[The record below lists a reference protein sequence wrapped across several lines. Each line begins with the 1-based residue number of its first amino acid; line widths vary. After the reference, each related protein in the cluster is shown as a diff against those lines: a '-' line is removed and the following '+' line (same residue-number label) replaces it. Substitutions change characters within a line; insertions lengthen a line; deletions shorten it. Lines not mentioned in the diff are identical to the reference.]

1 MAFCPSCASA
11 NSDGARFCSHCGA
24 SLEATRPVE
33 GERKLA
39 TLLFADVVRST
50 SLAEQ
55 MDPEDWAAVMN
66 GAFGFM
72 NATVSRY
79 GGTVASLLGDGVLA
93 FFGAPVAQEDHAE
106 RAVRSGLELLAAA
119 EEYGRAIQRRHGLDF
134 RLRVGINTGTA
145 VLAVVGDRV
154 KAEYTAMG
162 DTANVAARL
171 QSAAEPGTVLISGD
185 THRLVRGL
193 FDVDPRGSLTVKG
206 RQAPVE
212 TFAVVAARRS
222 PGATRGVEGLR
233 APLVG
238 RDRELGE
245 LRERLDALRRGVGS
259 VVAILGEAGIGKS
272 RLLAEARE
280 GMRDGGDAV
289 AWYEGRAISYG
300 GSLAYHPWQ
309 QVGRQMIGAEST
321 DAPAAVRSRLAT
333 FCEVHGVRQEMVPLL
348 ETMLAV
354 DLAGT
359 PVQPEDG
366 AEGDLTQ
373 RIADAVMACIRAA
386 IHGAGAPRPHVL
398 VFDDLHWADR
408 ASLELMGHVGTLA
421 MGEPL
426 LVACLLRPDREAP
439 SWPLLERLSGSTGAS
454 FTRIALEPLDP
465 QRSSELLG
473 HLLHI
478 EGLPADVRSL
488 ILERTDGN
496 PFFLEEVLRSLIDH
510 GYVVRENGHWRAG
523 RNMQGLTIPETLTG
537 VLSARL
543 DRLPDP
549 TKRVAQTAAVLG
561 RIFSYRALTTVSR
574 AAPPPERI
582 ENVDPHL
589 GTLTFEELVRERAR
603 EPEREYIFKHALTQE
618 AAYGLL
624 LRQRRRELHLRAGRA
639 LEELYPDRLE
649 EMAALLARH
658 FLEGGD
664 PERAV
669 DYSLRAAARSVR
681 LFALL
686 EAAEHYDR
694 AYVTLEAM
702 DPLPVPRVLDTILEW
717 TVVRYKL
724 NSYQGLIDRL
734 LRGEELARGAGE
746 QARLAR
752 ILSWIALIHMV
763 TGFPSRGE
771 PYLVE
776 SQRLATDLGIDH
788 LLLLPFFFAT
798 EALTD
803 RDPRRAVEQFDQVI
817 ELARRNRMP
826 EIEGHALASSA
837 AALARLG
844 EYERARERIRE
855 ALAAAP
861 SGGHRVKEADVHLI
875 VAGAYYDLGD
885 VERGLEHARLGAEL
899 ARSENAFECACAG
912 FYAVGMGELEQ
923 RELNRALAS
932 FGTSMDLGEQAG
944 WGGWSG
950 FQNRVHAG
958 AAMAALQQGR
968 PDAVQDL
975 EKALA
980 NARADR
986 DDYGAALA
994 SEALARALVDHD
1006 PLRAES
1012 HVQDAIAY
1020 YRAAGLVPYEARA
1033 LDLVAA
1039 IEDRRHRPD
1048 AATATRDRAATLRS
1062 TLAPA
1067 GGAGAQAS
1075 G

>member
-1 MAFCPSCASA
+1 MASCPSCAST
-11 NSDGARFCSHCGA
+11 NSDGARFCSQCGS
-24 SLEATRPVE
+24 SLEAPRPVE

-39 TLLFADVVRST
+39 TLLFADVARST

-66 GAFGFM
+66 GAFRFM
-72 NATVSRY
+72 NATVSRF
-79 GGTVASLLGDGVLA
+79 GGTVGNLMGDAVMA

-106 RAVRSGLELLAAA
+106 RAVRSGLDLLAAA
-119 EEYGRAIQRRHGLDF
+119 EEYGRAIRQRHGLEF
-134 RLRVGINTGTA
+134 RVRVGINTGTA
-145 VLAVVGDRV
+145 VLAVVGDQV

-185 THRLVRGL
+185 TYRLVRGL
-193 FDVDPRGSLTVKG
+193 FDVDPRGSLAVKG
-206 RQAPVE
+206 RRAPVE
-212 TFAVVAARRS
+212 TFAVLAARSR
-222 PGATRGVEGLR
+222 PGPTRGVEGLR

-238 RDRELGE
+238 RDRELGA
-245 LRERLDALRRGVGS
+245 LRDRLDALRGGVGS

-272 RLLAEARE
+272 RLLAEAR
-280 GMRDGGDAV
+280 DGVRHRGDDL

-333 FCEVHGVRQEMVPLL
+333 FCDVHGVSEEMVPLL

-354 DLAGT
+354 DRAGA
-359 PVQPEDG
+359 PLEPDDGPEG
-366 AEGDLTQ
+366 ALVQ
-373 RIADAVMACIRAA
+373 RIADAVMACVRAA
-386 IHGAGAPRPHVL
+386 MRGPGGPRPHVL
-398 VFDDLHWADR
+398 VFDDLHWSDR
-408 ASLELMGHVGTLA
+408 ASLDLIGQVGTLA
-421 MGEPL
+421 MEEPL
-426 LVACLLRPDREAP
+426 LLACLLRPDRDAP
-439 SWPLLERLSGSTGAS
+439 SWPLLDRLSGSTGAS

-465 QRSSELLG
+465 RRSGELLG
-473 HLLHI
+473 HLLHV
-478 EGLPADVRSL
+478 EGLPAEVRSL

-496 PFFLEEVLRSLIDH
+496 PFFLEEVLRSLIDQ

-523 RNMQGLTIPETLTG
+523 RDVQGLTIPDTLTG

-574 AAPPPERI
+574 AAPAPERI
-582 ENVDPHL
+582 DNVDPHL
-589 GTLTFEELVRERAR
+589 GTLTNEELVRERAR
-603 EPEREYIFKHALTQE
+603 DPEREYIFKHALTQE

-624 LRQRRRELHLRAGRA
+624 LRERRRELHLRAGRA
-639 LEELYPDRLE
+639 LEELYPDRIE
-649 EMAALLARH
+649 ELAPLLARH
-658 FLEGGD
+658 FREGGD

-669 DYSLRAAARSVR
+669 DHSLRAAARAVH
-681 LFALL
+681 LFALP
-686 EAAEHYDR
+686 EAAEHYEQ
-694 AYVTLEAM
+694 AYLTLEAM
-702 DPLPVPRVLDTILEW
+702 DPPPAARMLDTILEW

-724 NSYQGLIDRL
+724 NAYDGLIDRL

-752 ILSWIALIHMV
+752 ILSWIALAQMV
-763 TGFPSRGE
+763 TGFPSRAE

-776 SQRLATDLGIDH
+776 SQRLASELGIDH

-803 RDPRRAVEQFDQVI
+803 RDPRRAVDQFDQVV
-817 ELARRNRMP
+817 ELARKHRMP

-844 EYERARERIRE
+844 EYDRARERIRE

-885 VERGLEHARLGAEL
+885 VVRGLEHARLGADL
-899 ARSENAFECACAG
+899 ARAENAFECACAG

-932 FGTSMDLGEQAG
+932 FGTSMELGERAG

-950 FQNRVHAG
+950 FQNRVRAG
-958 AAMAALQQGR
+958 AAIAALQQGR

-975 EKALA
+975 ETALA

-986 DDYGAALA
+986 DDYGAALV

-1006 PLRAES
+1006 PQRAED
-1012 HVQDAIAY
+1012 HLQDAIAY
-1020 YRAAGLVPYEARA
+1020 YSTGGLVPYEARA
-1033 LDLVAA
+1033 LELMAT
-1039 IEDRRHRPD
+1039 IEGRLHRPDD
-1048 AATATRDRAATLRS
+1048 AATARERAATLRV
-1062 TLAPA
+1062 TLGLA
-1067 GGAGAQAS
+1067 GGS
-1075 G
+1075 TR